1 MDAGHLRA
9 QGTCSSPLHA
19 PSLGCFVTPLF
30 RAVAKLYCAVVHS
43 LRLYTPSCHVQ
54 CHDQPRMRPR
64 PAGVELDGPAV
75 RGHRLLVAA
84 RPRERAAQPSVRPRP
99 AGVNIGPLP
108 VARTGRLSVP
118 VARRR
123 RAPAWPVLDGKAHC
137 PDAASAIVTTNSGR
151 VDRFC
156 QLCQLAGLPWY
167 GGAPALR
174 VDTVDRFCQLCQLA
188 GFPSASRS

>member
-1 MDAGHLRA
+1 MRGSASGAGVRVVCCQPAHWGGGVDAGHLRA

-137 PDAASAIVTTNSGR
+137 PRRRIRHCYDK
-151 VDRFC
+151 
-156 QLCQLAGLPWY
+156 
-167 GGAPALR
+167 LR
-174 VDTVDRFCQLCQLA
+174 Q
-188 GFPSASRS
+188 S